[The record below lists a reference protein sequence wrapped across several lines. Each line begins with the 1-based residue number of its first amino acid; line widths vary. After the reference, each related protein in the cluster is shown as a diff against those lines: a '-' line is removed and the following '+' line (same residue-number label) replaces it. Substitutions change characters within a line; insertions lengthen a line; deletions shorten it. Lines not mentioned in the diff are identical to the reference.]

1 MHLMSL
7 NVKDV
12 IEIGLP
18 IFHVE
23 LHYFGCN
30 ISSKNFISF
39 SFRVFSP
46 LRMEEYN
53 YIAILEVGIW
63 NGTLALLTEV
73 EPLNKKKITFS
84 Q

>member
-23 LHYFGCN
+23 LLYFGSN

-39 SFRVFSP
+39 SFCVFSP

-53 YIAILEVGIW
+53 YIAILEVGI
-63 NGTLALLTEV
+63 
-73 EPLNKKKITFS
+73 
-84 Q
+84 